1 MKKIARRVV
10 VGEGKVEE
18 NMAYVKIIRITRLH
32 QKGSRSRSQTF
43 TLSW

>member
-18 NMAYVKIIRITRLH
+18 NMAYVKNNKAAS
-32 QKGSRSRSQTF
+32 KGQ
-43 TLSW
+43 